1 MLTQTSLLSSVEAG
15 LCYVSD
21 DGKDVLCDRMP
32 SGETWQVCLKCNRYP
47 LDWCRKAEPVE
58 EDRSHAD
65 DSYCSS
71 FGQTST
77 ASIMTENTTPQPK
90 MVYRR
95 KKLRRDSNFKLE
107 PTNMQAS
114 ANYPSA
120 ISSAAHLSSAEEQ
133 PAGFRVNHEIEVVK
147 NPTTPSVLFDG
158 VAKDSTHKNLG
169 ISSVNDSCSSSKPD
183 METEMDGNG
192 ECSSSSVIVMDST
205 REEVTEKDFCI
216 NTLRTH
222 GLLREYSPEDNVAS
236 GEDAA
241 ITGNSC
247 CSRSCKI
254 CDRLDSSLNMLLCDH
269 CEDAYHPSCYN
280 PRSKKLPIDE
290 WFCHSC
296 LKKRQKNLKEPSIH
310 NELGKCRATSV
321 KGEANPIL
329 LMLRDTAPHTTAV
342 RVGKGF
348 QAEVLDWSGPIKSF
362 GVIELVLMEGYIHGV
377 IVVLFV
383 YLTLFGG
390 WSWPS
395 DAYLG
400 KALSGVYFSHISV
413 LSCFQHHFVVSCSEE
428 DALPEPFEINP
439 SDFNRLLEENTQSPT
454 KLSAIGNWIQC
465 QAVIDRA
472 NGTICGKWRRAPF
485 FEVQT
490 DVWECFCAI
499 HWDPSHADCAA
510 PQELETEQV
519 LKQLKYV
526 EVG

>member
-1 MLTQTSLLSSVEAG
+1 MAYFKQVEAG

-58 EDRSHAD
+58 EDSRNAD
-65 DSYCSS
+65 DPYSS
-71 FGQTST
+71 KFGRTST
-77 ASIMTENTTPQPK
+77 ASIMTENTTPKPK

-95 KKLRRDSNFKLE
+95 KKLRKDSNFKLE
-107 PTNMQAS
+107 PNMQAS
-114 ANYPSA
+114 ANYPSV
-120 ISSAAHLSSAEEQ
+120 ISSAAHLSSEEQ
-133 PAGFRVNHEIEVVK
+133 PAGFQVNHEIEVVK
-147 NPTTPSVLFDG
+147 DPTMPSVLFDG
-158 VAKDSTHKNLG
+158 VAKDRTHKNLG

-183 METEMDGNG
+183 METEMDENG

-205 REEVTEKDFCI
+205 KEEVTEKDFCI
-216 NTLRTH
+216 NILRSH
-222 GLLREYSPEDNVAS
+222 GLLREYAPEDNVAS
-236 GEDAA
+236 GEDAV

-254 CDRLDSSLNMLLCDH
+254 CDHLDSSLNMLLCDH

-296 LKKRQKNLKEPSIH
+296 LKKRQKILKEPNIH

-321 KGEANPIL
+321 KAESNSIL
-329 LMLRDTAPHTTAV
+329 LMLRNTGPYTTSV

-348 QAEVLDWSGPIKSF
+348 QAEVPDWSGPI
-362 GVIELVLMEGYIHGV
+362 E
-377 IVVLFV
+377 
-383 YLTLFGG
+383 
-390 WSWPS
+390 S
-395 DAYLG
+395 D
-400 KALSGVYFSHISV
+400 
-413 LSCFQHHFVVSCSEE
+413 E
-428 DALPEPFEINP
+428 DALPEPLEINP
-439 SDFNRLLEENTQSPT
+439 SDFNRLLEENTRSLS

-465 QAVIDRA
+465 QAVIDRS

-499 HWDPSHADCAA
+499 HWDPSHADCAV
-510 PQELETEQV
+510 PQELETDQV

-526 EVG
+526 EVLRPRVAAKRKKSDCTQNND

>member
-1 MLTQTSLLSSVEAG
+1 
-15 LCYVSD
+15 
-21 DGKDVLCDRMP
+21 MP

-348 QAEVLDWSGPIKSF
+348 QAEVLDWSGPIKS
-362 GVIELVLMEGYIHGV
+362 
-377 IVVLFV
+377 
-383 YLTLFGG
+383 
-390 WSWPS
+390 
-395 DAYLG
+395 
-400 KALSGVYFSHISV
+400 
-413 LSCFQHHFVVSCSEE
+413 EE

-439 SDFNRLLEENTQSPT
+439 SDFNRLLEENTRSPT

-526 EVG
+526 EVLRPRVAAKRKKSDCTQNKD